1 MLGLWSATSP
11 PKPMQILAA
20 PFSGAIAGD
29 YESIATVS
37 VGVGGQATIEFSGIA
52 STYKHLQ
59 IRGLVKG
66 ATGTQLQVRLNSDTT
81 ANFSSHNLAGD
92 GASAASTGSAN
103 VTFFRQFPYS
113 GLPTASNTFGVL
125 VMDILDYADTNKR
138 KTVRTLYGQDSN
150 GSGEV
155 GLSSGAWFGTAAVST
170 VTFFLPSGSF
180 PQYSTL
186 ALYGIKG

>member
-1 MLGLWSATSP
+1 
-11 PKPMQILAA
+11 MQILAA
-20 PFSGAIAGD
+20 PFISAVTAGD
-29 YESIATVS
+29 YNSISTVT
-37 VGVGGQATIEFSGIA
+37 VGVGGQATIEFSSIPA
-52 STYKHLQ
+52 TYKHLQ

-66 ATGTQLQVRLNSDTT
+66 ATGVQLQVRLNSDTT
-81 ANFSSHNLAGD
+81 ANYSSHNLAGD
-92 GASAASTGSAN
+92 GASAQTTGSAN

-113 GLPTASNTFGVL
+113 GMPTASNTFGVL

-155 GLSSGAWFGTAAVST
+155 GLASGSWFSTSAVST
-170 VTFFLPSGSF
+170 VTFLLPSGSF

-186 ALYGIKG
+186 ALYGING